1 MKYLIFFV
9 TCLIILNVIFS
20 LQKEINTNSNNNIQ
34 KEKNIAL
41 NDEKNILDC
50 LLNNLDFYLN
60 LTRCVIEI
68 SKNNTE
74 NIDLVFSYIRSLEN
88 LDVDESNK
96 KMKAVVN
103 VLKNSIRNGLIDDLY
118 YFLRN
123 NTQIFDNILIIL
135 D

>member
-9 TCLIILNVIFS
+9 TCLSILNAIFS
-20 LQKEINTNSNNNIQ
+20 LQKEINTNSYNNIQ

-88 LDVDESNK
+88 LDVDEVLSDVS
-96 KMKAVVN
+96 MFLSVISVKAET
-103 VLKNSIRNGLIDDLY
+103 
-118 YFLRN
+118 FLSPYSE
-123 NTQIFDNILIIL
+123 
-135 D
+135 

>member
-68 SKNNTE
+68 SKNNTK
-74 NIDLVFSYIRSLEN
+74 NIDIVFALIRTFIN
-88 LDVDESNK
+88 TDVDESNK
-96 KMKAVVN
+96 KRKIIVN
-103 VLKNSIRNGLIDDLY
+103 ILKNSDRNGLIDDLY

-123 NTQIFDNILIIL
+123 NTQIFDNY
-135 D
+135 